1 MRSHLVALMLAL
13 TVGVGL
19 LPAVAHAGLKRA
31 TLDVKG
37 MVCQA

>member
-13 TVGVGL
+13 TVSLGL
-19 LPAVAHAGLKRA
+19 LPAAAHAGIKLA